1 MKNSLL
7 AHLYPYIKG
16 SQEDIA
22 TFSLQYLLSQSN
34 KLNEAFT
41 KLVADKMKIELENS
55 LRYFCQV
62 TGDSEEQER
71 PDMVG
76 IDSDG
81 EESVLF
87 EMKFYASLT
96 ANQPN
101 TYLKRLRDNNGKGL
115 IFVCP
120 ESRRTSL
127 WATLKDVCEGTDKK
141 DIDKYCIVAD
151 GVKLAIATWSEIIDM
166 LKQVASSVD
175 NAFTSDI
182 LQLEGYCNRIDSDAF
197 IPFSA
202 EDLSAKMAKMG
213 ERYYLILD
221 EVINLILAD
230 ENREVSKKGLQ
241 SRGYRKGYTSSLHI
255 DDYTI
260 TLNYDREIWALP
272 SCVETPFWVAIR
284 NSEWEQTE
292 HIKTVLKKYPE
303 RNKVEWWGMTY
314 LALDVLQNATFSEV
328 CENLKEQI
336 LKYIDEV
343 IG

>member
-1 MKNSLL
+1 MNNSLL

-22 TFSLQYLLSQSN
+22 TFSLQYLLSQSS

-41 KLVADKMKIELENS
+41 KLVTDKMNVELENS
-55 LRYFCQV
+55 LTYFCQV

-76 IDSDG
+76 MDSEG
-81 EESVLF
+81 KEAVLF

-101 TYLKRLRDNNGKGL
+101 TYLKRLRANNGKGL
-115 IFVCP
+115 LFICP

-141 DIDKYCIVAD
+141 DIDKYCIEAD
-151 GVKLAIATWSEIIDM
+151 SVKLAIATWSEIIEL
-166 LKQVASSVD
+166 LKQVAASVD

-202 EDLSAKMAKMG
+202 EELSAKMAKMG

-230 ENREVSKKGLQ
+230 EHREVSKKGLQ

-272 SCVETPFWVAIR
+272 SCAETPFWVAIR
-284 NSEWEQTE
+284 DSEWQLLPDIEE
-292 HIKTVLKKYPE
+292 RFKHIPE
-303 RNKVEWWGMTY
+303 
-314 LALDVLQNATFSEV
+314 
-328 CENLKEQI
+328 
-336 LKYIDEV
+336 
-343 IG
+343 